1 MKILC
6 QRFNAKIMNFSGHE
20 HSTPNFRV
28 KKLSCWIVDD
38 RHPLG
43 AKVNTRGGSEPRT
56 FVGDIDKYMGL
67 DKQQIL
73 LMTLTCTKANTKKN
87 KDENIN

>member
-1 MKILC
+1 
-6 QRFNAKIMNFSGHE
+6 MNFSGHE
-20 HSTPNFRV
+20 HSTPNFCV

-73 LMTLTCTKANTKKN
+73 LMTLTYTNANKK
-87 KDENIN
+87 KE